1 MTRYVGLDNN
11 DLNFIKLFCDHDGC
25 MWGASLG
32 QGFIRLDMQQGVRYK
47 QENIGLAD
55 NFTSFI
61 GEVNPDVLLIG
72 TNSGLSLFNTR
83 TNRCYNYNHNDGLS
97 ISSARSGCILRRANG
112 DIVIG
117 GIDGVET
124 LTPSQVE
131 FSDDSIDIAFDRLI
145 VNNRRIYPGIPDDR
159 QPILQQELPFTQ
171 KLVLQHRQ
179 RNLSVELAS
188 FDFEKVYPIFY
199 EYILEGYDNEWTLFS
214 PEHPIVYMNLPP
226 GDYRLCVRAAYSKFS
241 NDHTQITLPI
251 EIHAAWYAT
260 LLALSLI
267 HI

>member
-1 MTRYVGLDNN
+1 
-11 DLNFIKLFCDHDGC
+11 
-25 MWGASLG
+25 
-32 QGFIRLDMQQGVRYK
+32 MQQGVRYK

-83 TNRCYNYNHNDGLS
+83 TNRCYNYNHNNGLS

-145 VNNRRIYPGIPDDR
+145 VNNGGSTRVFPTTDSRFCNKNCHSRRNSYCSTAREISRWNWLRSTSKKSI
-159 QPILQQELPFTQ
+159 
-171 KLVLQHRQ
+171 
-179 RNLSVELAS
+179 
-188 FDFEKVYPIFY
+188 
-199 EYILEGYDNEWTLFS
+199 
-214 PEHPIVYMNLPP
+214 
-226 GDYRLCVRAAYSKFS
+226 RLLRI
-241 NDHTQITLPI
+241 HTRRL
-251 EIHAAWYAT
+251 
-260 LLALSLI
+260 
-267 HI
+267 